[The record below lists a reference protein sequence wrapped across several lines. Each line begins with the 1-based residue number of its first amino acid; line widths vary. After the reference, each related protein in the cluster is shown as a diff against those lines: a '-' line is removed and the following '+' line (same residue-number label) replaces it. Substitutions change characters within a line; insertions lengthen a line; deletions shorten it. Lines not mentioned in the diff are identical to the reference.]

1 LRLAIED
8 ESFVGVPA
16 TGTEI
21 AIGAIGILRIVD
33 GRLVERWNVTD
44 VLGLRQQIGALPEQ
58 FGD

>member
-1 LRLAIED
+1 M
-8 ESFVGVPA
+8 GVPA